1 MLNRVFLLLIFLFLF
16 GAWNIL
22 SANNYAVLI
31 AGQRP
36 ENVPPPDS
44 LFQSYVD
51 CHNEVRFMP
60 QVWHDTVL
68 MFNLLR
74 SKGYSQENIYVLYGW
89 GNDYLNPALEGTV
102 YDPDPDNEINLIQ
115 ITDYEC
121 NLSNITQ
128 VFEGFSD
135 GSGFPGIPQLQ
146 SDDFLFIWTFNHG
159 GYTPNNGGHYFVEI
173 SDYQRLYDCT
183 FSLMI
188 DSIVTQKKVIWMQNC
203 RSGGFVPYLEGPD
216 RVIITACDAQN
227 GANDAD
233 DRAFEGGAEIEGL
246 ENEILAGP
254 IVHGE
259 FNFHMISINNG
270 SSPTNMTS
278 YNGISYTGLIADPDQ
293 DGIIDIL
300 ESYEWENSRE
310 SYPNEEP
317 IISDISN
324 VAKYTSLQYPNLING
339 EINANLQAS
348 GVSAINGDLC
358 VSNGASLTILSGSRL
373 YLVNGDIRVINGSS
387 LVIEPNVEIHLL
399 NDNRIFIASD
409 SSIDVNDNVVFI
421 GENHTQFE
429 NTPQEIAGNRIIV
442 NGSVSI
448 GEDVFFTSLNDQS
461 WDGLYLYGTGQSEL
475 IAVTFEDCNLFCANG
490 SLLVRDSNFDQ
501 SSVSC
506 SGSSMDFRN
515 CTITGKMTF
524 NNALE
529 VILDHVTAIG
539 NDNSQ
544 PSVKVSNTPSLTL
557 KNNTSISGLGGGLEL
572 NSCRD
577 YSITNCNIS
586 NNTGNG
592 ISIYETNGMYRYLIS
607 DCSISDND
615 GAGIRLYNSIAN
627 VTSCSITENDYQ
639 GISAFRVNNLTIQKD
654 PNTAAYYRDC
664 YIANNEMQEISFVN
678 STNLFAD
685 RAKNMIVDNSFALGT
700 FDQYLVYCPN
710 METNRWLR
718 LNFWGYRDNHSV
730 AIMPPEN
737 RFYPEC
743 TEPMFNEVG
752 YYLSPVWDPG
762 IPRIVDPNNDE
773 IVFQTAI
780 DAALD
785 ENASL
790 AITLFKQL
798 ISEYPDS
805 KFCSASAKH
814 LFALEDD
821 KQALKDY
828 YQSEPNLHYN
838 GEIDK
843 IIDYL
848 TTHCNIKLGNYQEA
862 IAWFEDVISNPE
874 SEIDSLMAVIDLGYV
889 YMLMEGDDKASVI
902 CRYPQ
907 LKPKTM
913 SEYET
918 NRESILVN
926 LFGTAQNQAGYT
938 NSEYT
943 EQAIMP
949 VLRSNFPN
957 PFNPTTTISFLLPK
971 DATCTLDVY
980 NIRGQKV
987 KNLVNGSKFAGNH
1000 SVVWNGLDDNGKPV
1014 SSGLYFYRLTTPNS
1028 SQTNKMLLLK

>member
-1 MLNRVFLLLIFLFLF
+1 MKKCVLSLVLLILVVQFF
-16 GAWNIL
+16 A
-22 SANNYAVLI
+22 AEKYAVLI
-31 AGQRP
+31 TGQAADHGDPTGSWALANPGRTRHT
-36 ENVPPPDS
+36 EFWYDTAM
-44 LFQSYVD
+44 LFNMLIRQGF
-51 CHNEVRFMP
+51 EE
-60 QVWHDTVL
+60 
-68 MFNLLR
+68 
-74 SKGYSQENIYVLYGW
+74 ENIYVLYG
-89 GNDYLNPALEGTV
+89 EGLD
-102 YDPDPDNEINLIQ
+102 YDPPDITMPAIYLHPLHGQ
-115 ITDYEC
+115 ITDYRADREH
-121 NLSNITQ
+121 LEAVLTGLA
-128 VFEGFSD
+128 EGNQELE
-135 GSGFPGIPQLQ
+135 IPQLND
-146 SDDFLFIWTFNHG
+146 DDFLFLWTFDHG
-159 GYTPNNGGHYFVEI
+159 DHESAGSSVVN
-173 SDYQRLYDCT
+173 LC
-183 FSLMI
+183 LMDNVVI
-188 DSIVTQKKVIWMQNC
+188 WDWEFAAFLEQINAQKKVVWMQQC
-203 RSGGFVPYLEGPD
+203 YSGGFIDDLEALHQPI
-216 RVIITACDAQN
+216 VINTASHYSTFAQ
-227 GANDAD
+227 GADN
-233 DRAFEGGAEIEGL
+233 IPVN
-246 ENEILAGP
+246 ENEVVDG
-254 IVHGE
+254 VTYYHGE
-259 FNFHMISINNG
+259 FNFHTYSSTNGVSPAGSTQYAGQPYAAADLNGDGVISVYESSVWAFDKDTVPAVPQYGDFG
-270 SSPTNMTS
+270 SIGQT
-278 YNGISYTGLIADPDQ
+278 
-293 DGIIDIL
+293 
-300 ESYEWENSRE
+300 
-310 SYPNEEP
+310 
-317 IISDISN
+317 
-324 VAKYTSLQYPNLING
+324 TSLKYPNLFFADINVNTTMKG
-339 EINANLQAS
+339 IVAVTDN
-348 GVSAINGDLC
+348 VSITNN
-358 VSNGASLTILSGSRL
+358 STLTIHSGTKLYLTNDSRL
-373 YLVNGDIRVINGSS
+373 VVEAGSS
-387 LVIEPNVEIHLL
+387 IIIE
-399 NDNRIFIASD
+399 D
-409 SSIDVNDNVVFI
+409 DVQI
-421 GENHTQFE
+421 YGETATQFE

-442 NGSVSI
+442 NGSASI
-448 GEDVFFTSLNDQS
+448 GNDVLFTALNNQS
-461 WDGLYLYGTGQSEL
+461 WDGLYLCGAGQYEL
-475 IAVTFEDCNLFCANG
+475 IDVNFYNCNLVCTNG
-490 SLLVRDSNFDQ
+490 SLMVHDSDFNQ
-501 SSVSC
+501 SLVSC
-506 SGSSMDFRN
+506 SGASMDFRN
-515 CTITGKMTF
+515 CNITGKMAF

-529 VILDHVTAIG
+529 VNLDHVTVVG
-539 NDNSQ
+539 NDISQ

-557 KNNTSISGLGGGLEL
+557 KNNTISGLGGGLEL

-592 ISIYETNGMYRYLIS
+592 VSIYETNGMYRYLIS
-607 DCSISDND
+607 DCSISNND

-639 GISAFRVNNLTIQKD
+639 GISAFRVSNLTIQKD

-664 YIANNEMQEISFVN
+664 YIANNGMQEVSFVN
-678 STNLFAD
+678 STNLIAD

-710 METNRWLR
+710 MEANRWLR

-762 IPRIVDPNNDE
+762 IPRIVDPDNDE

-798 ISEYPDS
+798 ISEYPES

-828 YQSEPNLHYN
+828 YQTEPNLHYN

-862 IAWFEDVISNPE
+862 IAWFEDVISNSE

-889 YMLMEGDDKASVI
+889 YMLMEGDDKASVT

-918 NRESILVN
+918 NRESILVS
-926 LFGTAQNQAGYT
+926 LFGAVENQAGYT
-938 NSEYT
+938 DSEYT
-943 EQAIMP
+943 QQAILP

-957 PFNPTTTISFLLPK
+957 PFNPSTTISFLLPK
-971 DATCTLDVY
+971 DASCTLEVY

-987 KNLVNGSKFAGNH
+987 KTLINETRFAGNH
-1000 SVVWNGLDDNGKPV
+1000 SVVWTGLDDNGKPV

-1028 SQTNKMLLLK
+1028 IQTKKMLLLK

>member
-1 MLNRVFLLLIFLFLF
+1 MKKCVLSLVLLILVVQFF
-16 GAWNIL
+16 A
-22 SANNYAVLI
+22 AEKYAVLI
-31 AGQRP
+31 TGQAADHGDPTGSWALANPGRTRHT
-36 ENVPPPDS
+36 EFWYDTAM
-44 LFQSYVD
+44 LFNMLIRQGF
-51 CHNEVRFMP
+51 EE
-60 QVWHDTVL
+60 
-68 MFNLLR
+68 
-74 SKGYSQENIYVLYGW
+74 ENIYVLYG
-89 GNDYLNPALEGTV
+89 EGLD
-102 YDPDPDNEINLIQ
+102 YDPPDITMPAIYLHPLHGQ
-115 ITDYEC
+115 ITDYRADREH
-121 NLSNITQ
+121 LEAVLTGLA
-128 VFEGFSD
+128 EGNQELE
-135 GSGFPGIPQLQ
+135 IPQLND
-146 SDDFLFIWTFNHG
+146 DDFLFLWTFDHG
-159 GYTPNNGGHYFVEI
+159 DHESAGSSVVN
-173 SDYQRLYDCT
+173 LC
-183 FSLMI
+183 LMDNVVI
-188 DSIVTQKKVIWMQNC
+188 WDWEFAAFLEQINAQKKVVWMQQC
-203 RSGGFVPYLEGPD
+203 YSGGFIDDLEALHQPI
-216 RVIITACDAQN
+216 VINTASHYSTFAQ
-227 GANDAD
+227 GADN
-233 DRAFEGGAEIEGL
+233 IPVN
-246 ENEILAGP
+246 ENEVVDG
-254 IVHGE
+254 VTYYHGE
-259 FNFHMISINNG
+259 FNFHTYSSTNGVSPAGSTQYAGQPYAAADLNGDGVISVYESSVWAFDKDTVPAVPQYGDFG
-270 SSPTNMTS
+270 SIGQT
-278 YNGISYTGLIADPDQ
+278 
-293 DGIIDIL
+293 
-300 ESYEWENSRE
+300 
-310 SYPNEEP
+310 
-317 IISDISN
+317 
-324 VAKYTSLQYPNLING
+324 TSLKYPNLFFADINVNTTMKG
-339 EINANLQAS
+339 IVAVTDN
-348 GVSAINGDLC
+348 VSITNN
-358 VSNGASLTILSGSRL
+358 STLTIHSGTKLYLTNDSRL
-373 YLVNGDIRVINGSS
+373 VVEAGSS
-387 LVIEPNVEIHLL
+387 IIIE
-399 NDNRIFIASD
+399 D
-409 SSIDVNDNVVFI
+409 DVQI
-421 GENHTQFE
+421 YGETATQFE

-442 NGSVSI
+442 NGSASI
-448 GEDVFFTSLNDQS
+448 GNDVLFTALNNQS
-461 WDGLYLYGTGQSEL
+461 WDGLYLCGAGQYEL
-475 IAVTFEDCNLFCANG
+475 IDVNFYNCNLVCTNG
-490 SLLVRDSNFDQ
+490 SLMVHDSDFNQ
-501 SSVSC
+501 SLVSC
-506 SGSSMDFRN
+506 SGASMDFRN
-515 CTITGKMTF
+515 CNITGKMAF

-529 VILDHVTAIG
+529 VNLDHVTVVG
-539 NDNSQ
+539 NDISQ

-557 KNNTSISGLGGGLEL
+557 KNNTISGLGGGLEL

-592 ISIYETNGMYRYLIS
+592 VSIYETNGMYRYLIS
-607 DCSISDND
+607 DCSISNND

-639 GISAFRVNNLTIQKD
+639 GISAFRVSNLTIQKD

-664 YIANNEMQEISFVN
+664 YIANNGMQEVSFVN

-710 METNRWLR
+710 MEANRWLR

-762 IPRIVDPNNDE
+762 IPRIVDPDNDE

-798 ISEYPDS
+798 ISEYPES

-828 YQSEPNLHYN
+828 YQTEPNLHYN

-862 IAWFEDVISNPE
+862 IAWFEDVISNSE

-889 YMLMEGDDKASVI
+889 YMLMEGDDKASVT

-918 NRESILVN
+918 NRESILVS
-926 LFGTAQNQAGYT
+926 LFGAVENQAGYT
-938 NSEYT
+938 DSEYT
-943 EQAIMP
+943 QQAILP

-957 PFNPTTTISFLLPK
+957 PFNPSTTISFLLPK
-971 DATCTLDVY
+971 DASCTLEVY

-987 KNLVNGSKFAGNH
+987 KTLINETRFAGNH
-1000 SVVWNGLDDNGKPV
+1000 SVVWTGLDDNGKPV

-1028 SQTNKMLLLK
+1028 IQTNKMLLLK

>member
-1 MLNRVFLLLIFLFLF
+1 
-16 GAWNIL
+16 
-22 SANNYAVLI
+22 
-31 AGQRP
+31 
-36 ENVPPPDS
+36 
-44 LFQSYVD
+44 
-51 CHNEVRFMP
+51 
-60 QVWHDTVL
+60 
-68 MFNLLR
+68 
-74 SKGYSQENIYVLYGW
+74 
-89 GNDYLNPALEGTV
+89 
-102 YDPDPDNEINLIQ
+102 
-115 ITDYEC
+115 
-121 NLSNITQ
+121 
-128 VFEGFSD
+128 
-135 GSGFPGIPQLQ
+135 
-146 SDDFLFIWTFNHG
+146 
-159 GYTPNNGGHYFVEI
+159 VE
-173 SDYQRLYDCT
+173 
-183 FSLMI
+183 
-188 DSIVTQKKVIWMQNC
+188 
-203 RSGGFVPYLEGPD
+203 
-216 RVIITACDAQN
+216 A
-227 GANDAD
+227 
-233 DRAFEGGAEIEGL
+233 
-246 ENEILAGP
+246 
-254 IVHGE
+254 
-259 FNFHMISINNG
+259 G
-270 SSPTNMTS
+270 SS
-278 YNGISYTGLIADPDQ
+278 
-293 DGIIDIL
+293 IIIEDDVQIF
-300 ESYEWENSRE
+300 
-310 SYPNEEP
+310 
-317 IISDISN
+317 
-324 VAKYTSLQYPNLING
+324 G
-339 EINANLQAS
+339 ETA
-348 GVSAINGDLC
+348 
-358 VSNGASLTILSGSRL
+358 
-373 YLVNGDIRVINGSS
+373 
-387 LVIEPNVEIHLL
+387 
-399 NDNRIFIASD
+399 
-409 SSIDVNDNVVFI
+409 
-421 GENHTQFE
+421 TQFE

-442 NGSVSI
+442 NGSASI
-448 GEDVFFTSLNDQS
+448 GNDVLFTAQNNQS
-461 WDGLYLYGTGQSEL
+461 WDGLYLCGAGQYEL
-475 IAVTFEDCNLFCANG
+475 IDVNFYNCNLVCTNG
-490 SLLVRDSNFDQ
+490 SLMVHDSDFIQ
-501 SSVSC
+501 SLVSC
-506 SGSSMDFRN
+506 SGASMDFRN
-515 CTITGKMTF
+515 CNVTGKMAF

-529 VILDHVTAIG
+529 VNLDHVTVVG
-539 NDNSQ
+539 NDISQ

-557 KNNTSISGLGGGLEL
+557 KNNTSISGSGGGLEL

-639 GISAFRVNNLTIQKD
+639 GISAFRVCNLTIQKD

-664 YIANNEMQEISFVN
+664 YIANNGMQEISFVN

-762 IPRIVDPNNDE
+762 IPRIVDPDNDE

-798 ISEYPDS
+798 ISEYPES
-805 KFCSASAKH
+805 KFSSASAKH

-828 YQSEPNLHYN
+828 YQTEPNLHYN

-889 YMLMEGDDKASVI
+889 YMLMEGDDKASVT

-918 NRESILVN
+918 NRESILVS
-926 LFGTAQNQAGYT
+926 LFGADENQAGYT
-938 NSEYT
+938 DAEYT
-943 EQAIMP
+943 QQAILS

-957 PFNPTTTISFLLPK
+957 PFNPSTTISFLLPK
-971 DATCTLDVY
+971 DASCILEVY

-987 KNLVNGSKFAGNH
+987 KTLINETRFAGNH
-1000 SVVWNGLDDNGKPV
+1000 SVVWTGLDDNGKPV

-1028 SQTNKMLLLK
+1028 FQTNKMLLLK

>member
-1 MLNRVFLLLIFLFLF
+1 LTGYCGTISNNTILPTECVIGNKGLNINSGTVSILPNSNLLL
-16 GAWNIL
+16 
-22 SANNYAVLI
+22 S
-31 AGQRP
+31 
-36 ENVPPPDS
+36 E
-44 LFQSYVD
+44 
-51 CHNEVRFMP
+51 
-60 QVWHDTVL
+60 
-68 MFNLLR
+68 R
-74 SKGYSQENIYVLYGW
+74 S
-89 GNDYLNPALEGTV
+89 
-102 YDPDPDNEINLIQ
+102 
-115 ITDYEC
+115 
-121 NLSNITQ
+121 
-128 VFEGFSD
+128 
-135 GSGFPGIPQLQ
+135 
-146 SDDFLFIWTFNHG
+146 
-159 GYTPNNGGHYFVEI
+159 
-173 SDYQRLYDCT
+173 
-183 FSLMI
+183 
-188 DSIVTQKKVIWMQNC
+188 
-203 RSGGFVPYLEGPD
+203 
-216 RVIITACDAQN
+216 IITVAPTA
-227 GANDAD
+227 
-233 DRAFEGGAEIEGL
+233 GL
-246 ENEILAGP
+246 
-254 IVHGE
+254 
-259 FNFHMISINNG
+259 
-270 SSPTNMTS
+270 
-278 YNGISYTGLIADPDQ
+278 
-293 DGIIDIL
+293 
-300 ESYEWENSRE
+300 
-310 SYPNEEP
+310 
-317 IISDISN
+317 
-324 VAKYTSLQYPNLING
+324 
-339 EINANLQAS
+339 
-348 GVSAINGDLC
+348 
-358 VSNGASLTILSGSRL
+358 
-373 YLVNGDIRVINGSS
+373 
-387 LVIEPNVEIHLL
+387 
-399 NDNRIFIASD
+399 
-409 SSIDVNDNVVFI
+409 
-421 GENHTQFE
+421 
-429 NTPQEIAGNRIIV
+429 
-442 NGSVSI
+442 SI
-448 GEDVFFTSLNDQS
+448 GS
-461 WDGLYLYGTGQSEL
+461 
-475 IAVTFEDCNLFCANG
+475 
-490 SLLVRDSNFDQ
+490 
-501 SSVSC
+501 
-506 SGSSMDFRN
+506 N
-515 CTITGKMTF
+515 CTITGYNYTVVHDETSPVWV
-524 NNALE
+524 NN
-529 VILDHVTAIG
+529 G
-539 NDNSQ
+539 NKIVVYGNLS
-544 PSVKVSNTPSLTL
+544 VSNNVNFYAESDNYWDGLVIDNNNSIFINDATFTKCNLSKKNGQLAVNNSSFIESNISCDAAYFFIEDCSIVGSIYCKNSPSAFILECNVTGQGDGITL
-557 KNNTSISGLGGGLEL
+557 STCADYGIYNSNISGG
-572 NSCRD
+572 
-577 YSITNCNIS
+577 
-586 NNTGNG
+586 TGNG
-592 ISIYETNGMYRYLIS
+592 ISIYETNGISSYHIS
-607 DCSISDND
+607 DCYISDND

-627 VTSCSITENDYQ
+627 VTSCSITGNDYQ
-639 GISAFRVNNLTIQKD
+639 GIAAFRVSNLTIQKD
-654 PNTAAYYRDC
+654 PNTAAYYLDC
-664 YIANNEMQEISFVN
+664 YIANNGMQEISFVN

-762 IPRIVDPNNDE
+762 IPRIVDPDNDE

-798 ISEYPDS
+798 ISEYPES

-828 YQSEPNLHYN
+828 YQTEPNLHYN

-862 IAWFEDVISNPE
+862 IAWFEDVISNPH

-913 SEYET
+913 SDYET

-926 LFGTAQNQAGYT
+926 LFGTVENQAGYT
-938 NSEYT
+938 DSEYT

-987 KNLVNGSKFAGNH
+987 KNLINETRFAGNH

>member
-1 MLNRVFLLLIFLFLF
+1 MKKCVLSLVLLILVVQFF
-16 GAWNIL
+16 A
-22 SANNYAVLI
+22 AEKYAVLI
-31 AGQRP
+31 TGQAADHGDPTGSWALANPGRTRHT
-36 ENVPPPDS
+36 EFWYDTAM
-44 LFQSYVD
+44 LFNMLIRQGF
-51 CHNEVRFMP
+51 EE
-60 QVWHDTVL
+60 
-68 MFNLLR
+68 
-74 SKGYSQENIYVLYGW
+74 ENIYVLYG
-89 GNDYLNPALEGTV
+89 EGLD
-102 YDPDPDNEINLIQ
+102 YDPPDITMPAIYLHPLHGQ
-115 ITDYEC
+115 ITDYRADREH
-121 NLSNITQ
+121 LEAVLTGLA
-128 VFEGFSD
+128 EGNQELE
-135 GSGFPGIPQLQ
+135 IPQLND
-146 SDDFLFIWTFNHG
+146 DDFLFLWTFDHG
-159 GYTPNNGGHYFVEI
+159 DHESAGSSVVN
-173 SDYQRLYDCT
+173 LC
-183 FSLMI
+183 LMDNVVI
-188 DSIVTQKKVIWMQNC
+188 WDWEFAAFLEQINAQKKVVWMQQC
-203 RSGGFVPYLEGPD
+203 YSGGFIDDLEALHQPI
-216 RVIITACDAQN
+216 VINTASHYSTFAQ
-227 GANDAD
+227 GADN
-233 DRAFEGGAEIEGL
+233 IPVN
-246 ENEILAGP
+246 ENEVVDG
-254 IVHGE
+254 VTYYHGE
-259 FNFHMISINNG
+259 FNFHTYSSTNGVSPAGSTQYAGQPYAAADLNGDGVISVYESSVWAFDKDTVPAVPQYGDFG
-270 SSPTNMTS
+270 SIGQT
-278 YNGISYTGLIADPDQ
+278 
-293 DGIIDIL
+293 
-300 ESYEWENSRE
+300 
-310 SYPNEEP
+310 
-317 IISDISN
+317 
-324 VAKYTSLQYPNLING
+324 TSLQYPNLFFADINVNTTMKG
-339 EINANLQAS
+339 IVAVTDN
-348 GVSAINGDLC
+348 VSITNN
-358 VSNGASLTILSGSRL
+358 STLTIHSGTKLYLTNDSRL
-373 YLVNGDIRVINGSS
+373 VVEAGSS
-387 LVIEPNVEIHLL
+387 IIIE
-399 NDNRIFIASD
+399 D
-409 SSIDVNDNVVFI
+409 DVQI
-421 GENHTQFE
+421 YGETATQFE

-442 NGSVSI
+442 NGSASI
-448 GEDVFFTSLNDQS
+448 GNDVLFTALNNQS
-461 WDGLYLYGTGQSEL
+461 WDGLYLCGAGQYEL
-475 IAVTFEDCNLFCANG
+475 IDVNFYNCNLVCTNG
-490 SLLVRDSNFDQ
+490 SLMVHDSDFNQ
-501 SSVSC
+501 SLVSC
-506 SGSSMDFRN
+506 SGASMDFRN
-515 CTITGKMTF
+515 CNITGKMAF

-529 VILDHVTAIG
+529 VNLDHVTVVG
-539 NDNSQ
+539 NDISQ

-557 KNNTSISGLGGGLEL
+557 KNNTISGLGGGLEL

-592 ISIYETNGMYRYLIS
+592 VSIYETNGMYRYLIS
-607 DCSISDND
+607 DCSISNND

-639 GISAFRVNNLTIQKD
+639 GISAFRVSNLTIQKD

-664 YIANNEMQEISFVN
+664 YIANNGMQEVSFVN

-710 METNRWLR
+710 MEANRWLR

-762 IPRIVDPNNDE
+762 IPRIVDPDNDE

-798 ISEYPDS
+798 ISEYPES

-828 YQSEPNLHYN
+828 YQTEPNLHYN

-862 IAWFEDVISNPE
+862 IAWFEDVISNSE

-889 YMLMEGDDKASVI
+889 YMLMEGDDKASVT

-918 NRESILVN
+918 NRESILVS
-926 LFGTAQNQAGYT
+926 LFGAVENQAGYT
-938 NSEYT
+938 DSEYT
-943 EQAIMP
+943 QQAILP

-957 PFNPTTTISFLLPK
+957 PFNPSTTISFLLPK
-971 DATCTLDVY
+971 DASCTLEVY

-987 KNLVNGSKFAGNH
+987 KTLINETRFAGNH
-1000 SVVWNGLDDNGKPV
+1000 SVVWTGLDDNGKPV

-1028 SQTNKMLLLK
+1028 IQTKKMLLLK